1 MCDFSCG
8 FAYTQVVLYLNTGST
23 GPHPLCNQYL
33 AYLDRT
39 NITDNRRIL
48 DGFGVKVSADD
59 LVVEW
64 FGDAGGGLNGVK
76 HGVTSIWVV
85 VGLKLAKNID

>member
-8 FAYTQVVLYLNTGST
+8 FAHTQIVLNLNTGSA
-23 GPHPLCNQYL
+23 GPHPPCNQYL
-33 AYLDRT
+33 AYLDCAY
-39 NITDNRRIL
+39 IADGSRIL

-76 HGVTSIWVV
+76 HDVTSIWVV
-85 VGLKLAKNID
+85 G

>member
-8 FAYTQVVLYLNTGST
+8 FAYIQVVLYLNTGST

-33 AYLDRT
+33 AYLDYAY
-39 NITDNRRIL
+39 IADGSRIL
-48 DGFGVKVSADD
+48 HRFSVKVSVDD

-64 FGDAGGGLNGVK
+64 FGDAGGWLNGVK
-76 HGVTSIWVV
+76 HDVTSIWVV
-85 VGLKLAKNID
+85 VELKFAKNID